1 MGVARQPSPPARAGG
16 AGSRRRATPLR
27 SQGRALMAAEA
38 TSPKPR
44 RFIVLVPLLLFLGLA
59 ALFLMQ
65 LLSGR
70 DVAEIP
76 SALIGQPAPETNL
89 PPLEGM
95 ALPGIASRNFAGK
108 VTLVNVWASWCAP
121 CREEHPILLALSQ
134 DKRFGIA
141 GLNCKD
147 APENARRFLGSLG
160 NPYSAI
166 GVDQAGRAA
175 IDWGVYGVPETFLV
189 GKDGEILF
197 KH

>member
-1 MGVARQPSPPARAGG
+1 M
-16 AGSRRRATPLR
+16 ATE
-27 SQGRALMAAEA
+27 AA
-38 TSPKPR
+38 SPKPR

-76 SALIGQPAPETNL
+76 SALIGQPAPETTL
-89 PPLEGM
+89 PPLEGI
-95 ALPGIASRNFAGK
+95 ALPGIDSKNFAGK

-141 GLNCKD
+141 GLNYKD
-147 APENARRFLGSLG
+147 ATENARRFLGSLG

-166 GVDQAGRAA
+166 GVDQTGRAA

-189 GKDGEILF
+189 GKDGKVLF
-197 KH
+197 KHVGPLTEEAVTGTLLPEIEKALAASP

>member
-1 MGVARQPSPPARAGG
+1 M
-16 AGSRRRATPLR
+16 AT
-27 SQGRALMAAEA
+27 EA

-44 RFIVLVPLLLFLGLA
+44 RLIVLLPLLLFLGLA
-59 ALFLMQ
+59 ALFLLQ

-76 SALIGQPAPETNL
+76 SALIGQSAPETDL

-95 ALPGIASRNFAGK
+95 GVPGFDSKTFAAN

-121 CREEHPILLALSQ
+121 CREEHPILVALSQ
-134 DKRFGIA
+134 DKRFTIV
-141 GLNCKD
+141 GLNYKD
-147 APENARRFLGSLG
+147 KTENARRFLGSLG

-166 GVDQAGRAA
+166 GVDDSGRAA

-189 GKDGEILF
+189 GRDGKIRF
-197 KH
+197 KHVGPLTEQAVTHELLPEIEKALDAQ

>member
-1 MGVARQPSPPARAGG
+1 
-16 AGSRRRATPLR
+16 
-27 SQGRALMAAEA
+27 MAAEA

-44 RFIVLVPLLLFLGLA
+44 RFIVLVPLLFFLGLA

-89 PPLEGM
+89 PPLEGVS
-95 ALPGIASRNFAGK
+95 LPGIASQNFAGK

-141 GLNCKD
+141 GLNYKD

-166 GVDQAGRAA
+166 GVDQTGRTA

-189 GKDGEILF
+189 GKDGKILF
-197 KH
+197 KHVGPLTEKAITTALLPEIEKALAVSP